1 MLATAVDAASLAPNT
16 VEITP
21 RLVTAGQPSRDT
33 LARLREQGFGAVI
46 YLAPPTLHDALQD
59 EPVILNR
66 QSIAF
71 VNIPIEFE
79 RPMEADYEVFTHQMK
94 KPGDRKLLVHCQA
107 NLRASSMVFLYRVI
121 ELKEDPHK
129 AYGREQRLGAERHVE
144 ALYSGH
150 VAKARHH
157 VRALLAASEM
167 RSPAPYALTFL
178 LSLLALA

>member
-1 MLATAVDAASLAPNT
+1 MRGRAFAFAAALLATAVDAASLAPNT

-21 RLVTAGQPSRDT
+21 RLVTAGLPSRDT

-46 YLAPPTLHDALQD
+46 YLAPPTVHDALQD

-94 KPGDRKLLVHCQA
+94 KLGDRKLLVHCQA
-107 NLRASSMVFLYRVI
+107 NLRASSIVFLYRVI

-129 AYGREQRLGAERHVE
+129 AYGVV
-144 ALYSGH
+144 SS
-150 VAKARHH
+150 VWMPN
-157 VRALLAASEM
+157 AAWKRYIRDM
-167 RSPAPYALTFL
+167 LQKRGITFEPF
-178 LSLLALA
+178 